1 VFLLVPAHPGSP
13 RQRAIKQL
21 LLLVLLFTFN
31 INVTNMTVCSDKTL
45 FNKDCVTQLEHWI
58 DEYQQ
63 QLPPLKNFILPVC
76 FQTQFHMLAVCYVL
90 YACVLRK

>member
-1 VFLLVPAHPGSP
+1 MFGKFSAS
-13 RQRAIKQL
+13 
-21 LLLVLLFTFN
+21 LVLLFTFN

-76 FQTQFHMLAVCYVL
+76 FQTQFHMLAVIVSVAALLAVL
-90 YACVLRK
+90 VGW